1 MRTWERG
8 VEGETLACGS
18 GAMASALWAVLE
30 GDRPPVTIRTAGGE
44 DLVVD
49 FSDGPQG
56 REATLTGPAVTVYEG
71 EWREP

>member
-1 MRTWERG
+1 
-8 VEGETLACGS
+8 
-18 GAMASALWAVLE
+18 
-30 GDRPPVTIRTAGGE
+30 VTIRTAGGE

-56 REATLTGPAVTVYEG
+56 REATLTGPAETVFEG